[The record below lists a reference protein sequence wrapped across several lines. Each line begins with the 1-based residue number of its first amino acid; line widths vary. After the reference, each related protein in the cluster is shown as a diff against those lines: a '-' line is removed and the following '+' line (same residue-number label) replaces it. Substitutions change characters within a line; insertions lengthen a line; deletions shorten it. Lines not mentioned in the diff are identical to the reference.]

1 MNLQLIEEA
10 LTEQKQEMHRY
21 MQRTTCNRS
30 EETQVNLESEMAQ
43 VIIGVRR
50 SGKSTMCRNVLRNS
64 KKVFAY
70 VNFDDERL
78 ALLTGDDLNEVLRLL
93 YNIYGDFNCL
103 FIDEIQNIPE
113 WYLFVNRLLR
123 QGMHILIT
131 GSNAKLLSG
140 ELATHLTGRHSQI
153 ELFPFSFREYCA
165 YNQVDIETRTTQAD
179 AFRHAAFDNYLR
191 LGGFPEIVKRTAP
204 VSYIDDLTQS
214 IIYRDIR
221 MRYNLRYMATFS
233 RLAAH
238 LLNVCPVKV
247 NVKELQKQFNIGS
260 YQTMENYI
268 DYLKQAYLLIGVH
281 KYSAKSRLRIRDE
294 KLYAV
299 DPALMSNR
307 LDAFSGEN
315 LGWRLETIVLLEL
328 LRRHR
333 PYRRDVYYYDE
344 TAGDTDFLVCKGN
357 QTLEVIQVSYDISN
371 PKTRKRELK
380 GLDLAAKATGCKNL
394 TLITNYHQEASMTE
408 KGLPVKSISVVDWL
422 LE

>member
-50 SGKSTMCRNVLRNS
+50 SGKSTMCRNVLRDS

-204 VSYIDDLTQS
+204 ASYIDDLTQS

>member
-50 SGKSTMCRNVLRNS
+50 SGKSTMCRNVLRDS

-179 AFRHAAFDNYLR
+179 AFRHAAFDNYMR

-204 VSYIDDLTQS
+204 ASYIDDLTQS